1 MLKNCLLYSGNSL
14 RLVGSS
20 TKEAGVNIESFTKE
34 AIAGHLA
41 LTPFALRKFTV
52 TN

>member
-1 MLKNCLLYSGNSL
+1 MHKNCLLYSGNSL

-20 TKEAGVNIESFTKE
+20 TKEGGVNIASCTKG
-34 AIAGHLA
+34 AIPGHSALA
-41 LTPFALRKFTV
+41 PFVLRKFTI

>member
-20 TKEAGVNIESFTKE
+20 TKEGGVNIVLHEGSNSWPLGPNAFR
-34 AIAGHLA
+34 
-41 LTPFALRKFTV
+41 P
-52 TN
+52 